1 MALLVLW
8 ATQSSVQGSRTS
20 ALAASSLSLTAALAL
35 LPLSYFEHA
44 RSLRPSLIASGY
56 LAVSALLDAA
66 ALRTLWTAA
75 TTASTNTT
83 IRDVYTAS
91 FALKIVVLLLE
102 AASKR
107 RFFLDGYRDRSP
119 EESSGLFGQGL
130 LLWLN
135 RVVFY
140 GARHV
145 LKPASLY
152 PITDDMKSERLGNR
166 FWDLWASGECA
177 FVDHDSSLV

>member
-1 MALLVLW
+1 M
-8 ATQSSVQGSRTS
+8 
-20 ALAASSLSLTAALAL
+20 L

-44 RSLRPSLIASGY
+44 RSLRPSLVASGY

-66 ALRTLWTAA
+66 TLRTLWTAA
-75 TTASTNTT
+75 ATTTTTTTEINTSVINTLAGTNTT
-83 IRDVYTAS
+83 IRDVYTAG

-152 PITDDMKSERLGNR
+152 PITDDMKSERLGNQ
-166 FWDLWASGECA
+166 FWELWTTGECT
-177 FVDHDSSLV
+177 FIFI